1 MSSSLPRP
9 AVSAPGVPAGDPE
22 HAHSGMLVGDRYELV
37 ALRGRGGIGEVWEA
51 EQAPTGRPVAI
62 KLLQPGWQT
71 DQNVRKRFVREGRL
85 ASTLQHRH
93 IVDILEAGETR
104 DGQPFIAMELIG
116 GPSLD
121 VAMQAEG
128 PLPWSRVKRILL
140 QICGALDHAHDLKI
154 VHRDIKPS
162 NIMLDNE
169 FGQPDRCKLV
179 DFGIAKQSLV
189 HVTTQHL
196 TGEGQMLGSPGFMSP
211 EQLKGRPTDL
221 RGDIYGLGCTG
232 FFLLTG
238 KLPFEGA
245 SMPEVIHNALYHVPR
260 SLELAD
266 VDQGLRREIEA
277 VLHRAIRRD
286 PDDRFDSVL
295 DFVVALDQVGRSPF
309 CTPFSLGGSDP
320 EPAAPSDAPTVVDA
334 VPTVV
339 RPMEISADLR
349 PASDVPTVANIAPTS
364 EVRRPMVTTPRGVIS
379 TQSHSHVL
387 AGRTTADRVSWE
399 GPKGFVEIAR
409 LPDDIIVV
417 HMSGAVGPT
426 AAWLFEQ
433 QLGPLL
439 TRHRPAHLFW
449 HLSGLS
455 SFPSE
460 VRKASLRCLSEHR
473 DCIESAHVLTGP
485 SLVGMSVSL
494 ATVALG
500 GKAHVYDD
508 HLAWREALDAWVD
521 GVYPL
526 QEE

>member
-1 MSSSLPRP
+1 MSSSSSR
-9 AVSAPGVPAGDPE
+9 SAALASRVPASDPA
-22 HAHSGMLVGDRYELV
+22 HAHGGMVVGDRYELV

-71 DQNVRKRFVREGRL
+71 DQNVRKRFIQEGRL

-93 IVDILEAGETR
+93 IVDILEAGETG
-104 DGQPFIAMELIG
+104 DGQPFIAMELIR

-121 VAMQAEG
+121 VVMQAEG
-128 PLPWSRVKRILL
+128 PLPWARVKRILL

-189 HVTTQHL
+189 HVPTQHL

-211 EQLKGRPTDL
+211 EQLQGRSTDL
-221 RGDIYGLGCTG
+221 RGDVYGLGCTG

-260 SLELAD
+260 SLEVAD
-266 VDQGLRREIEA
+266 VDEALRQEIES

-286 PDDRFDSVL
+286 PDDRFGSIL
-295 DFVVALDQVGRSPF
+295 DLVVALDQIGRSS
-309 CTPFSLGGSDP
+309 FSAWSSAP
-320 EPAAPSDAPTVVDA
+320 EPSAPSDAPTVVDP

-339 RPMEISADLR
+339 RPMQISARLR
-349 PASDVPTVANIAPTS
+349 PASEVPTIGHGIPTT
-364 EVRRPMVTTPRGVIS
+364 ETRRPAVTTPRGVIS
-379 TQSHSHVL
+379 TQSHSHVI
-387 AGRTTADRVSWE
+387 AGRTTAERVSWD

-409 LPDDIIVV
+409 LPDEIIVV

-426 AAWLFEQ
+426 AAWLFKQ

-439 TRHRPAHLFW
+439 ARHRPAHLFW
-449 HLSGLS
+449 HLGGLS
-455 SFPSE
+455 GFPSE
-460 VRKASLRCLSEHR
+460 VRNASLRCLSEHR
-473 DCIESAHVLTGP
+473 DCIASAHVLTGP

-508 HLAWREALDAWVD
+508 HLAWREALDAWVE
-521 GVYPL
+521 GRR
-526 QEE
+526 ER